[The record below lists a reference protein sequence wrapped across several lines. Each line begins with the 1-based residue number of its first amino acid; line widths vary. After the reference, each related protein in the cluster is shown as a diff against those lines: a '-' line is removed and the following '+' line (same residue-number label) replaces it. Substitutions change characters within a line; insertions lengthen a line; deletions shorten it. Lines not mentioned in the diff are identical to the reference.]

1 MHYYGM
7 RLRGYA
13 PGCQPKGVKEVVEL
27 DASFKRKYWDV
38 ISYDR
43 KLTEEEVKNYELD
56 YLGEMSEKG
65 E

>member
-13 PGCQPKGVKEVVEL
+13 PGCQPKGVKAVEE
-27 DASFKRKYWDV
+27 DSRYWNV
-38 ISYDR
+38 IGYER
-43 KLTEEEVKNYELD
+43 KLTEEEEKAYELD
-56 YLGEMSEKG
+56 YLKERE